1 MGKKLN
7 NKGLT
12 AVEILVCFSIV
23 SIVVVSMFKVVNNQR
38 DKQTIASY
46 KNSVTTYKNSVM
58 KTIED
63 GIIKG
68 EGIESATFLES
79 EENPMQKLV
88 VDIILKKQ
96 SQTPSPYMGSNI
108 NMNYKIKIEVYKK
121 KDYSD
126 TDETS
131 SDYIVYKYYDWNTF
145 DDILHD
151 TASETEKF
159 PIPKVPN
166 LRFNLIKYSREDEEY
181 FKLYVGLTQPDL
193 GNRYSVIDIVEPI
206 NR

>member
-1 MGKKLN
+1 MVKKLN

-58 KTIED
+58 KNIED

-68 EGIESATFLES
+68 EGIKGVVFS
-79 EENPMQKLV
+79 EENSSSSEV
-88 VDIILKKQ
+88 LKVTLYLNKEEFE
-96 SQTPSPYMGSNI
+96 SNHYI
-108 NMNYKIKIEVYKK
+108 VIEIF
-121 KDYSD
+121 KDNNDSD
-126 TDETS
+126 ENNS
-131 SDYIVYKYYDWNTF
+131 FYNDYITYAYYKPGV
-145 DDILHD
+145 
-151 TASETEKF
+151 SEPLEKF

-166 LRFNLIKYSREDEEY
+166 LRLNLIKYSRADEEY

-206 NR
+206 NK

>member
-1 MGKKLN
+1 MVKKLN

-68 EGIESATFLES
+68 EGIKGVVFS
-79 EENPMQKLV
+79 EENSSSSEVLKVTLYLNKNPGTGSSMPPY
-88 VDIILKKQ
+88 II
-96 SQTPSPYMGSNI
+96 
-108 NMNYKIKIEVYKK
+108 IEIF
-121 KDYSD
+121 KDNNDSD
-126 TDETS
+126 ENNS
-131 SDYIVYKYYDWNTF
+131 FYNDYITYSYNNPGGFGDEAEP
-145 DDILHD
+145 L
-151 TASETEKF
+151 EKF

-166 LRFNLIKYSREDEEY
+166 LRLNLIKYSRADEEY

-206 NR
+206 NK

>member
-1 MGKKLN
+1 MVKKLN

-68 EGIESATFLES
+68 EGI
-79 EENPMQKLV
+79 
-88 VDIILKKQ
+88 
-96 SQTPSPYMGSNI
+96 QT
-108 NMNYKIKIEVYKK
+108 K
-121 KDYSD
+121 
-126 TDETS
+126 
-131 SDYIVYKYYDWNTF
+131 
-145 DDILHD
+145 
-151 TASETEKF
+151 
-159 PIPKVPN
+159 
-166 LRFNLIKYSREDEEY
+166 
-181 FKLYVGLTQPDL
+181 
-193 GNRYSVIDIVEPI
+193 
-206 NR
+206 